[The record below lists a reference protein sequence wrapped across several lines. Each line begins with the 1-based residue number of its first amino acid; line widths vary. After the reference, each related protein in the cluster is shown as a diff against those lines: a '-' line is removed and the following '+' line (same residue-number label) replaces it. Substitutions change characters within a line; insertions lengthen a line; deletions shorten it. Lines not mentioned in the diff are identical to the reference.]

1 MFIFWISCFIWF
13 IWFCSKSAESIC
25 LKIILPKQ
33 GHLHL
38 KSRHVILK
46 FYQFHEY
53 DGHDDVED
61 GYSDRGHELD
71 QGLYNGVNTPKLS
84 L

>member
-1 MFIFWISCFIWF
+1 MHLNFVASQQNLF
-13 IWFCSKSAESIC
+13 C

-61 GYSDRGHELD
+61 GYSD
-71 QGLYNGVNTPKLS
+71 
-84 L
+84 

>member
-1 MFIFWISCFIWF
+1 MHLNFVASQQNLF
-13 IWFCSKSAESIC
+13 C

-61 GYSDRGHELD
+61 GYSDWGHELD